1 MQLHRAIYILL
12 AVLPLLIGCEAE
24 VVQKAANEPI
34 VLTLQLQQDSVYKYD
49 IKNDISLTHQID
61 KENNI
66 NIHQNMTL
74 SSAIKVESATS
85 NQTDIMVTY
94 NRITMSSGNQLF
106 ALEFDSELDDGT
118 EAMYENLRQLIERP
132 FNLSLSPT
140 GKILSS
146 QSIEVERN
154 TFQSAYTF
162 NDSSIRKVLQYAFN
176 VYPKLAVKRGDSW
189 QKKIKTS
196 IGFTNIVAR
205 NVYQLMSIEDTIAH
219 IEIRGKLTSENVDGN
234 NSTVNI
240 TGTQKGSYDI
250 DIKTGLVISGKLE
263 QDLSGEMNI
272 TGDLTPVEIESRV
285 YIIGSK
291 K

>member
-12 AVLPLLIGCEAE
+12 AILPLLIGCEAE
-24 VVQKAANEPI
+24 VVQQAANEPI

-74 SSAIKVESATS
+74 SSAIKVESAT
-85 NQTDIMVTY
+85 NNKTNITVTY

-219 IEIRGKLTSENVDGN
+219 VEIRGKLTSENVDGN

>member
-1 MQLHRAIYILL
+1 MQHHRAIYILL

-24 VVQKAANEPI
+24 VVQQAANEPI
-34 VLTLQLQQDSVYKYD
+34 VLTLQLQQDSIYKYD

-74 SSAIKVESATS
+74 SSAIKVESVTS

-205 NVYQLMSIEDTIAH
+205 NVYQLMSIEDTVAH
-219 IEIRGKLTSENVDGN
+219 VEIRGKLTSENVDGN

-250 DIKTGLVISGKLE
+250 NIKTGLVISGKLE

>member
-12 AVLPLLIGCEAE
+12 AVLPLLVGCEAE
-24 VVQKAANEPI
+24 VVQQAANEPI
-34 VLTLQLQQDSVYKYD
+34 VLTIQLQQDSVYKYD

-219 IEIRGKLTSENVDGN
+219 VEIRGKLTSENVDGN
-234 NSTVNI
+234 SSTVNI

-272 TGDLTPVEIESRV
+272 TGDLTPIEIESRV

>member
-1 MQLHRAIYILL
+1 MQHHRAIYILL

-24 VVQKAANEPI
+24 VVQQAANEPI

-118 EAMYENLRQLIERP
+118 DAMYENLRQLIERP

-205 NVYQLMSIEDTIAH
+205 NVYQLMSIEDTVAH
-219 IEIRGKLTSENVDGN
+219 VEIRGKLTSENVDGN

>member
-24 VVQKAANEPI
+24 VVQQAANEPI

-85 NQTDIMVTY
+85 NQTNITVTY

-219 IEIRGKLTSENVDGN
+219 VEIRGKLTSENVDGN

>member
-12 AVLPLLIGCEAE
+12 AVLPLLIGCETE
-24 VVQKAANEPI
+24 VAQQAANEPI

-146 QSIEVERN
+146 QSIEIERN

-176 VYPKLAVKRGDSW
+176 IYPKLAVKRGDSW
-189 QKKIKTS
+189 QKKIKAS

>member
-1 MQLHRAIYILL
+1 MQHHRAIYILL

-24 VVQKAANEPI
+24 VVQQAANEPI

-85 NQTDIMVTY
+85 NQTDITVTY

-205 NVYQLMSIEDTIAH
+205 NVYQLMSIEDTVAH
-219 IEIRGKLTSENVDGN
+219 VEIRGKLTSENVDGN

>member
-1 MQLHRAIYILL
+1 ML

-24 VVQKAANEPI
+24 VVQQAANEPI

-118 EAMYENLRQLIERP
+118 DAMYENLRQLIERP

-205 NVYQLMSIEDTIAH
+205 NVYQLMSIEDTVAH
-219 IEIRGKLTSENVDGN
+219 VEIRGKLTSENVDGN